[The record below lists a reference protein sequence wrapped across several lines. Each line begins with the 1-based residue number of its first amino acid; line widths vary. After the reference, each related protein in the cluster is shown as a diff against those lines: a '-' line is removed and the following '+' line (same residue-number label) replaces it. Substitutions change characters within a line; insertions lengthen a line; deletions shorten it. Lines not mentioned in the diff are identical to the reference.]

1 VRVSLSSA
9 EKGKIMS
16 IIRGSG
22 LPQIETPGGN
32 RTTALATPSRGASE
46 LSIILQRQQ
55 PGGMNPAHHHDREEV
70 MVMLSGEVALILN
83 DEPRGLVGGDIAII
97 PAPIGL
103 KIEVRSRPSGFSS
116 HRPVCASF
124 TMVARK
130 PSPNGHDNPDRT
142 CSSCADAVS
151 HAVNVDALGSGRFG
165 CLATGPSVRSG
176 GTCGLE
182 SG

>member
-97 PAPIGL
+97 PAHVAHR
-103 KIEVRSRPSGFSS
+103 IENRSAEPAEWLLVAPAGVRFFHDGGEEAFPEWSR
-116 HRPVCASF
+116 
-124 TMVARK
+124 
-130 PSPNGHDNPDRT
+130 
-142 CSSCADAVS
+142 
-151 HAVNVDALGSGRFG
+151 
-165 CLATGPSVRSG
+165 
-176 GTCGLE
+176 
-182 SG
+182 